1 MSGELPNGWAL
12 STLDAIGPIIS
23 GGTPKTKEP
32 ENFDGEI
39 PWVTPADLT
48 GFTSKMIS
56 RGRRNISKR
65 GLETSSA
72 RILPARSVLFSS
84 RAPIGYVAVA
94 ANELSTNQGFK
105 SVAVSPEMDE
115 SYVYHYLKSAK
126 HLAEQQASGTTF
138 KEISGSRFAKLPFPV
153 APVNE
158 QHRIVEKIETLFARL
173 DKGEEAVREV
183 QKLLKRYRQSILKS
197 AVTGELTAD
206 WRAEREGELESGTDL
221 LARILKSRE
230 ENWQG
235 RGKYKAPVSPD
246 TSDLTNLPT
255 GWTWT
260 SVDALISD
268 GPKNG
273 IYLPK
278 SKYGSGTPIIR
289 IDDFQTGWVR
299 QRAELRCV
307 AAEKAE
313 QSEYSLREND
323 LVINRVNSVSHL
335 GKVLLVRDEHDGCL
349 FESNMMRLKITEECN
364 PNYVAMYLASEIGR
378 KRLISNCKHAV
389 NQASINQG
397 DVKATPIPLP
407 PVAEQIEI
415 FSAVNAYLESAK
427 AVERAC
433 EIELKRSTA
442 LRQSILK
449 DAFSG
454 RLVPQDP
461 NDEPA
466 SALLERIQQSK
477 KKRK

>member
-1 MSGELPNGWAL
+1 MTEELPKGWCSGTISGVAETIFGQSPPSSSYNSAKNGLPFFQGKSEFGMRHPTPQKWCTEPKREAL
-12 STLDAIGPIIS
+12 PGDILISVRAPVGPTNVANQHCAIG
-23 GGTPKTKEP
+23 
-32 ENFDGEI
+32 
-39 PWVTPADLT
+39 
-48 GFTSKMIS
+48 
-56 RGRRNISKR
+56 R
-65 GLETSSA
+65 GLAAIRPNINPEFVRFWMQLSEQ
-72 RILPARSVLFSS
+72 VL
-84 RAPIGYVAVA
+84 A
-94 ANELSTNQGFK
+94 AQGT
-105 SVAVSPEMDE
+105 
-115 SYVYHYLKSAK
+115 
-126 HLAEQQASGTTF
+126 GTTF
-138 KEISGSRFAKLPFPV
+138 SAISKAILNSHEIPV
-153 APVNE
+153 APLNE
-158 QHRIVEKIETLFARL
+158 QRRIVDKVETLFARL

-183 QKLLKRYRQSILKS
+183 QKLLKRYRQSVLKS
-197 AVTGELTAD
+197 ALTGELTAD
-206 WRAEREGELESGTDL
+206 WRAEREGELESGADL

-313 QSEYSLREND
+313 QIEYSLREND

-349 FESNMMRLKITEECN
+349 FESNMMRLKITDECH
-364 PNYVAMYLASEIGR
+364 PNFVAMYLASEIGR

-415 FSAVNAYLESAK
+415 FSTVNAYLESVK